1 MKKLSNIICLIT
13 LLALCIFTG
22 CSSQEKETFS
32 SSVEQFCD
40 NVKSTISKNE
50 GLDGL
55 SLESA
60 ELSEDEESAT
70 VSVKVSGSD
79 VGFYFLSPSS
89 EDSTSVDMIIASF
102 RDDVKGKDYYKML
115 NAAWMAFD
123 VELTYE
129 EANEI
134 TDELNDI
141 ALFGG
146 DTIEKNNITYSAMGM
161 SDNMCIMGA
170 SKVSNN

>member
-1 MKKLSNIICLIT
+1 
-13 LLALCIFTG
+13 
-22 CSSQEKETFS
+22 
-32 SSVEQFCD
+32 
-40 NVKSTISKNE
+40 
-50 GLDGL
+50 
-55 SLESA
+55 
-60 ELSEDEESAT
+60 
-70 VSVKVSGSD
+70 
-79 VGFYFLSPSS
+79 
-89 EDSTSVDMIIASF
+89 
-102 RDDVKGKDYYKML
+102 ML

-146 DTIEKNNITYSAMGM
+146 DTIEKNNITYSVMGM
-161 SDNMCIMGA
+161 SDNMCIMTA